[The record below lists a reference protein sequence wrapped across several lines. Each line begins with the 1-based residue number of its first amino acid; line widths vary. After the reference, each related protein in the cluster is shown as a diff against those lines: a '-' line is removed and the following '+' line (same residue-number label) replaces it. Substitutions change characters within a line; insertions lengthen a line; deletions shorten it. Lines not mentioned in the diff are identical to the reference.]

1 MEITDRDIERV
12 GLLLFNYKNAF
23 KDEKGERYEFIKC
36 IDRSVDVHAC
46 PGSGKTTSLIAKMY
60 LLSEKMPF
68 PDGRGICVLTHTNV
82 AIDTIKKKLG
92 GLGDKLFRHPNFFGT
107 FQTFVDRFLAIPC
120 YAYIAGYRPRMID
133 TELQGRKM
141 ETTFWLKGIERQTLN
156 QLKFYDKANL
166 QYPFF
171 GHYTF
176 IEENDEKYLIRSKS
190 RKRLNLVKP
199 KAKKDWSEKEKMA
212 IIAAAIGL
220 KEKVLF
226 DDRVLSFEDAYDF
239 GFIEIDANPLIQH
252 VFSKRFRFVFID
264 EMQDSYFH
272 QSEII
277 DKLFTKDVIIQ
288 RIGDLNQS
296 ILGDNESETNWKKE
310 GDVLEISGSR
320 RFSQPIANILRTV
333 AFEPQS
339 NLTGKN
345 SSDAAPPYIIP
356 YDEGKENL
364 VLDDFAKLI
373 SQYNLDVKAIE
384 TGNPNKAVGWIGKEK
399 EGLTIGSYFE
409 GYSKKLNNPRNFPN
423 LITLL
428 ACSINTTPKEFRNRL
443 LTAILDILHIEGIK
457 QPGVNRHF
465 TKSSFFDFLDK
476 QFPNLKTKFETR
488 MAWFHMMV
496 NKSPAKLEQIHQKAC
511 KFLTGFI
518 GEVFIAELKYSG
530 KRFIEDNEVENVEL
544 IPGTTPNVFYSEIPE
559 LKHIP
564 IHVGTVHSVKGETH
578 TATLYLETFYYGKT
592 CGEQLIEQIKG
603 VPFVNNGKQKRKA
616 QCIKVAHVGL
626 SRPTDLLCF
635 AMNKKLVDEHQVSLE
650 ANGWKIFNVI

>member
-12 GLLLFNYKNAF
+12 GFLLFNNKDAF

-36 IDRSVDVHAC
+36 INRSVDVHAC
-46 PGSGKTTSLIAKMY
+46 PGSGKTTSLIAKMC

-82 AIDTIKKKLG
+82 AIDTIKRKLG
-92 GLGDKLFRHPNFFGT
+92 YLGDNLFRHPNFFGT

-133 TELQGRKM
+133 TELQRRKM
-141 ETTFWLKGIERQTLN
+141 ESTFWLKGVERNTLN
-156 QLKFYDKANL
+156 QLRFYDKANL

-171 GHYTF
+171 GHYSF
-176 IEENDEKYLIRSKS
+176 IEENDKKYLIRSKS

-199 KAKKDWSEKEKMA
+199 KARKDWCEKEKKA

-220 KEKVLF
+220 KEKVLY

-239 GFIEIDANPLIQH
+239 GFKEIDANPLIQH

-272 QSEII
+272 QSVIV
-277 DKLFTKDVIIQ
+277 DRLFNKDVVIQ

-296 ILGDNESETNWKKE
+296 ILGDNESETNWQKE
-310 GDVLEISGSR
+310 GDYLEISGSR

-345 SSDAAPPYIIP
+345 SSDAPPPYIIP
-356 YDEGKENL
+356 YEKGKENL
-364 VLDDFAKLI
+364 VLDDFAELI
-373 SQYNLDVKAIE
+373 RHYNLDTKALE

-399 EGLTIGSYFE
+399 EGMTIGSYFDS
-409 GYSKKLNNPRNFPN
+409 YSKKMTNPRNFPS

-428 ACSINTTPKEFRNRL
+428 ACSVDVSPKEFRNRL
-443 LTAILDILHIEGIK
+443 LTAVLDVLYVEGIK

-465 TKSSFFDFLDK
+465 TKSSFLDFLDNR
-476 QFPNLKTKFETR
+476 FSNLKTKFETR

-496 NKSPAKLEQIHQKAC
+496 NKRPARLKEIHQKAC
-511 KFLTGFI
+511 KFLT
-518 GEVFIAELKYSG
+518 VFLGRVLNAELKYGG
-530 KRFIEDNEVENVEL
+530 KKFIEDLEVNHVVL
-544 IPGTTPNVFYSEIPE
+544 IPGGKPNVFYSSDPE
-559 LKHIP
+559 LMHIP
-564 IHVGTVHSVKGETH
+564 IHVATVHSVKGETH
-578 TATLYLETFYYGKT
+578 TATLFLETYYHGKT
-592 CGEQLIEQIKG
+592 CGEQLIEQLKG
-603 VPFVNNGKQKRKA
+603 VPFVNNGKQKRKS

-650 ANGWKIFNVI
+650 ANGWKIV